1 MSDIQGI
8 FAAAITPLREDYS
21 PDLEAI
27 PEYLDF
33 LAGRG
38 CHGALLLGTTGEGP
52 SFSTNQRIEIFNSG
66 IRVREKWPE
75 FKLLAG
81 TSTPSLDETVKLTK
95 AAFDLGMDGTVV
107 LPPYY
112 FRSSGDIGLLDWFN
126 HVMFKSVPESGNFLV
141 YHIPAVSGVGISI
154 NLLENLLESN
164 PNKFSGLKDSS
175 GDPEFSQRLGDRFR
189 DEIIVLTGSDRLFSH
204 ALNQHAA
211 GCITALANLISP
223 DLRSLWEDFRLNN
236 STKLSQ
242 NQINQVREICEQF
255 QPFPPLI
262 KLLLYQFFDF
272 PLWPVC
278 PPLENIS
285 KDTADR
291 VSTMLNLT

>member
-1 MSDIQGI
+1 MSEIQGI

-66 IRVREKWPE
+66 IKVREKWPE

-81 TSTPSLDETVKLTK
+81 TSTPSLDETVTLTK

-126 HVMFKSVPESGNFLV
+126 HVMF
-141 YHIPAVSGVGISI
+141 
-154 NLLENLLESN
+154 
-164 PNKFSGLKDSS
+164 NKTYRPK
-175 GDPEFSQRLGDRFR
+175 
-189 DEIIVLTGSDRLFSH
+189 
-204 ALNQHAA
+204 
-211 GCITALANLISP
+211 
-223 DLRSLWEDFRLNN
+223 
-236 STKLSQ
+236 
-242 NQINQVREICEQF
+242 
-255 QPFPPLI
+255 
-262 KLLLYQFFDF
+262 
-272 PLWPVC
+272 
-278 PPLENIS
+278 
-285 KDTADR
+285 
-291 VSTMLNLT
+291 